1 MFPLIH
7 LCSQAWKGM
16 ESKEKLSLFF
26 EVFSAV
32 LVTTS
37 IVFLIRQTDAQVDA
51 LKSGTFA
58 DIAGQQLE
66 LNRNFLNRPELRQ
79 YFAPNGQSIAPENPN
94 YDAAIALA
102 DYHID
107 FFSLLWAQ
115 SSYFLESSNTQESD
129 VAWNNYVGDMFSQS
143 PILCERLNQIQSWY
157 EPNFLDWIESLSTC
171 QIQPRKS

>member
-1 MFPLIH
+1 
-7 LCSQAWKGM
+7 M
-16 ESKEKLSLFF
+16 EHKEKLSLFF

-37 IVFLIRQTDAQVDA
+37 IVFLIRQTDAQIDA

-58 DIAGQQLE
+58 DISGRQLE
-66 LNRNFLNRPELRQ
+66 LNQTFLARPELRK
-79 YFAPNGQSIAPENPN
+79 YFAPNGQSITPSDPN
-94 YDAAIALA
+94 YNSAIALA

-107 FFSLLWAQ
+107 FFVLFWGQSTYFIQ
-115 SSYFLESSNTQESD
+115 SSETPEAE

-143 PILCERLNQIQSWY
+143 PVLCERLNQIQSWY
-157 EPNFLDWIESLSTC
+157 ERAFLDWIESLSTC